1 MSDKTGNKKL
11 RRSLRSV
18 KWIEKFCVA
27 TGWFSLQKD
36 GEKGTDEER
45 LGKPTFFTRL
55 YRLELDGKRTDTWV
69 RFVFNEAE
77 GWGDFTVSYR
87 EHPGTVPTAREAASR
102 RLLSTMARTEELPD
116 MDLDLGKAGGLS

>member
-1 MSDKTGNKKL
+1 MSNGNKQ
-11 RRSLRSV
+11 RRTIRTI

-27 TGWFSLQKD
+27 TGWFNLQHD
-36 GEKGTDEER
+36 GGKGKDEER
-45 LGKPTFFTRL
+45 LGKPSFYTRL
-55 YRLELDGKRTDTWV
+55 YRMELEGKPTDTWV

-102 RLLSTMARTEELPD
+102 RLLSTMAKTAEEI
-116 MDLDLGKAGGLS
+116 G